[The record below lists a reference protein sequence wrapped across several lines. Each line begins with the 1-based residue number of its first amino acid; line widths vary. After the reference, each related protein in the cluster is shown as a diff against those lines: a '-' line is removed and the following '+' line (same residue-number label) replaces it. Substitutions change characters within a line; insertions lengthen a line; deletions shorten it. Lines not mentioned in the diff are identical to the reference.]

1 MFNLFYLWVQL
12 SEQMWVHKF
21 DNFEVNMQRKY
32 KKKNDSEIKI
42 RLPEKLKN
50 DFCECCELLD
60 VPVAE
65 VIRVLMSDFMKEN
78 QSFLLTKGSL
88 PVDGRSAKRIVKRK
102 ERESSEA
109 LVPIVKDII
118 EPLDHFYI
126 DENLVLRDVTESEL
140 NNVISKY
147 GEDWLTDNY
156 NRYQESLR
164 GGAPLY
170 EDNSVY
176 EAPETL
182 PIQKPSFGNPNLS
195 RAQRRAMESNKRKKK

>member
-1 MFNLFYLWVQL
+1 
-12 SEQMWVHKF
+12 
-21 DNFEVNMQRKY
+21 MQRKY
-32 KKKNDSEIKI
+32 KKKNDSSLLI
-42 RLPEKLKN
+42 RLPANLKN
-50 DFCECCELLD
+50 EFYECCELLD

-88 PVDGRSAKRIVKRK
+88 PVDSKSARKIVKRK
-102 ERESSEA
+102 ERESSEVI
-109 LVPIVKDII
+109 LPIVENIT

-126 DENLVLRDVTESEL
+126 DESLVLHDVTESEL
-140 NNVISKY
+140 QSIVSKY

-164 GGAPLY
+164 GDFPLY
-170 EDNSVY
+170 EDTNTY
-176 EAPETL
+176 EPPQAL

-195 RAQRRAMESNKRKKK
+195 RAQRRAMESNNRKKKKKR